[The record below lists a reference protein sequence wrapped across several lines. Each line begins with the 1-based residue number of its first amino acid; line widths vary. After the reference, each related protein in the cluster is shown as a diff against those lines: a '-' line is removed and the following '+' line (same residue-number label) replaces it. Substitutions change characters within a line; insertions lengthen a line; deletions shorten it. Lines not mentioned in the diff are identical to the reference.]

1 MLRKNIL
8 AYYGANFLLIIA
20 QSLPHA
26 ILTPLLLSKG
36 LSLSEILLVQTFFS
50 FCVLVAEY
58 PSGVLADLMS
68 RKNLFLISNVFLIA
82 SFSLVLFLDSFVFML
97 LAWGLYG
104 LYSACS
110 SGTIEASLITDIKE
124 NKKDLSKF
132 LAKNNQITYL
142 GMIIGSS
149 LGSFLYLKVHAML
162 YIVGI
167 FLIMLCALTIIV
179 YFKEKEG
186 DFKSQKSLKLLKEQ
200 VKGSLKELKDNPK
213 LKILLVG
220 HLITPVFFMSHFQM
234 WQAYFLKQGVKEQY
248 LFMFYTAFQVISILI
263 HFLKAKNYSQ
273 KIALSS
279 LLVLLGVSPLLLMN
293 IPYLF
298 IGVYALMVAFFT
310 YMSYCLGYQFSKFV
324 SKNNISSL
332 SSLLSSCVRV
342 VSVLI
347 LSLSSLEL
355 RYFSPLTIITMHF
368 ALTLIIL
375 FFFLYKANLLSE
387 FALRLQPFSD
397 FYSNIIA
404 MI

>member
-68 RKNLFLISNVFLIA
+68 RKNLFLVSNAFLIA
-82 SFSLVLFLDSFVFML
+82 SFSLVLFFDSFIFML

-110 SGTIEASLITDIKE
+110 SGTIEASLITGIKE
-124 NKKDLSKF
+124 NKKDLSQF
-132 LAKNNQITYL
+132 LAKNNQIAYL

-167 FLIMLCALTIIV
+167 FLIMLCALTIII
-179 YFKEKEG
+179 YFKEKER

-234 WQAYFLKQGVKEQY
+234 WQAYFLKQGIKEQY

-273 KIALSS
+273 KITLSS
-279 LLVLLGVSPLLLMN
+279 LLVLLCVSPLLLMN
-293 IPYLF
+293 VPYLF

-347 LSLSSLEL
+347 LSISSLEL

-368 ALTLIIL
+368 ALTLIVL
-375 FFFLYKANLLSE
+375 FFFLYKVKP
-387 FALRLQPFSD
+387 FAE
-397 FYSNIIA
+397 
-404 MI
+404 

>member
-36 LSLSEILLVQTFFS
+36 LNLSEILLVQTFFS

-68 RKNLFLISNVFLIA
+68 RKNLFLVSNVFLIA
-82 SFSLVLFLDSFVFML
+82 SFSFSFSFVLFFDSFIFML

-110 SGTIEASLITDIKE
+110 SGTIEASLITGIKE
-124 NKKDLSKF
+124 NKKDLSRF
-132 LAKNNQITYL
+132 LAKNNQIAYL

-167 FLIMLCALTIIV
+167 FLIMLCALTIII
-179 YFKEKEG
+179 YFKEKER
-186 DFKSQKSLKLLKEQ
+186 DFKNQKSLKLLKEQ
-200 VKGSLKELKDNPK
+200 IKGSLKELKDNPK

-220 HLITPVFFMSHFQM
+220 HLITPIFFMSHFQM
-234 WQAYFLKQGVKEQY
+234 WQAYFLKQGIKEQY
-248 LFMFYTAFQVISILI
+248 LFIFYIAFQVISILI
-263 HFLKAKNYSQ
+263 HFLKASNYSQ

-279 LLVLLGVSPLLLMN
+279 LLALLGVSPLLLMN
-293 IPYLF
+293 IPYCF

-342 VSVLI
+342 VSVLT
-347 LSLSSLEL
+347 LSISSLEL

-368 ALTLIIL
+368 ALTLIAL
-375 FFFLYKANLLSE
+375 FFFLYKAKP
-387 FALRLQPFSD
+387 FAE
-397 FYSNIIA
+397 
-404 MI
+404 

>member
-68 RKNLFLISNVFLIA
+68 RKNLFLVSNAFLIA
-82 SFSLVLFLDSFVFML
+82 SFSFVLFFDSFILML

-124 NKKDLSKF
+124 NKKDLSQF

-149 LGSFLYLKVHAML
+149 LGSFLYLKIHAML

-167 FLIMLCALTIIV
+167 FLIMLCALTIVI
-179 YFKEKEG
+179 YFKEKEA
-186 DFKSQKSLKLLKEQ
+186 DFKSQKSLKLLKGQ

-234 WQAYFLKQGVKEQY
+234 WQAYFLKQGIKEQY
-248 LFMFYTAFQVISILI
+248 LFIFYIVFQVISILI
-263 HFLKAKNYSQ
+263 HFLKASNYSQ

-279 LLVLLGVSPLLLMN
+279 LLALLCVSPLLLTN
-293 IPYLF
+293 IPYCF
-298 IGVYALMVAFFT
+298 IGVYALMVAFFA

-332 SSLLSSCVRV
+332 SSLSSSCVRV
-342 VSVLI
+342 VSVLV

-368 ALTLIIL
+368 ALTLLIL
-375 FFFLYKANLLSE
+375 FFFLYKAK
-387 FALRLQPFSD
+387 PFD
-397 FYSNIIA
+397 E
-404 MI
+404 

>member
-68 RKNLFLISNVFLIA
+68 RKNLFLVSNAFLIA
-82 SFSLVLFLDSFVFML
+82 SFSFVLFFDSFILML

-132 LAKNNQITYL
+132 LAKKNQITYL

-167 FLIMLCALTIIV
+167 FLIMLCALTIII

-220 HLITPVFFMSHFQM
+220 HLITPIFFMSHFQM
-234 WQAYFLKQGVKEQY
+234 WQAYFLKQGIKEQY

-273 KIALSS
+273 KIAMSS
-279 LLVLLGVSPLLLMN
+279 LLVLLGVSPLLLSN
-293 IPYLF
+293 IPYCF

-368 ALTLIIL
+368 ALTLIML
-375 FFFLYKANLLSE
+375 FFFLYKAK
-387 FALRLQPFSD
+387 PFD
-397 FYSNIIA
+397 E
-404 MI
+404 

>member
-1 MLRKNIL
+1 METLRKNIL

-68 RKNLFLISNVFLIA
+68 RKNLFLVSNAFLIA
-82 SFSLVLFLDSFVFML
+82 SFSFVLFFDSFILML

-124 NKKDLSKF
+124 NQKDLSRF
-132 LAKNNQITYL
+132 LAKNNQIAYL

-149 LGSFLYLKVHAML
+149 LGSFLYLKIHAML

-167 FLIMLCALTIIV
+167 FLIMLCVLTIVI

-220 HLITPVFFMSHFQM
+220 HLITPIFFMGHFQM

-248 LFMFYTAFQVISILI
+248 LFVFYIAFQVISILI
-263 HFLKAKNYSQ
+263 HFLKASSYSQ
-273 KIALSS
+273 KITLSS
-279 LLVLLGVSPLLLMN
+279 LVVLLSVSPLLLSN
-293 IPYLF
+293 IHYCF

-324 SKNNISSL
+324 SKNSISSL
-332 SSLLSSCVRV
+332 SSSCVRV
-342 VSVLI
+342 VSVLV

-355 RYFSPLTIITMHF
+355 RYFSPPTIITMHF

-375 FFFLYKANLLSE
+375 FFFLYKAK
-387 FALRLQPFSD
+387 PFD
-397 FYSNIIA
+397 E
-404 MI
+404 

>member
-8 AYYGANFLLIIA
+8 AYYGANFLLTIA

-68 RKNLFLISNVFLIA
+68 RKNLFLVSNAFLIA
-82 SFSLVLFLDSFVFML
+82 SFSFVLFFDSFILML

-149 LGSFLYLKVHAML
+149 LGSFLYLKIHAML

-167 FLIMLCALTIIV
+167 FLIMLCALTIII

-220 HLITPVFFMSHFQM
+220 HLITPIFFMSHFQM
-234 WQAYFLKQGVKEQY
+234 WQAYFLKQGIKEQY

-279 LLVLLGVSPLLLMN
+279 LLVLLGVSPLLLSN
-293 IPYLF
+293 IPYCF

-347 LSLSSLEL
+347 LSLSNLEL

-368 ALTLIIL
+368 ALTLIML
-375 FFFLYKANLLSE
+375 FFFLYKAK
-387 FALRLQPFSD
+387 PFD
-397 FYSNIIA
+397 E
-404 MI
+404 

>member
-1 MLRKNIL
+1 METLRKNIL

-68 RKNLFLISNVFLIA
+68 RKNLFLVSNAFLIA
-82 SFSLVLFLDSFVFML
+82 SFSFVLFFDSFILML

-124 NKKDLSKF
+124 NKKDLSRF

-149 LGSFLYLKVHAML
+149 LGSFLYLKIHAML

-167 FLIMLCALTIIV
+167 FLIMLCALTIVI
-179 YFKEKEG
+179 YFKEKEA

-220 HLITPVFFMSHFQM
+220 HLITPIFFMSHFQM
-234 WQAYFLKQGVKEQY
+234 WQAYFLKQGVKERY
-248 LFMFYTAFQVISILI
+248 LFVFYIAFQVISILI
-263 HFLKAKNYSQ
+263 HFLKASSYSQ

-279 LLVLLGVSPLLLMN
+279 LVVLLSVSPLLLSN
-293 IPYLF
+293 IPYCF

-332 SSLLSSCVRV
+332 SSLSSSCVRV
-342 VSVLI
+342 VSVLV

-355 RYFSPLTIITMHF
+355 CYFSPPTIITMHF

-375 FFFLYKANLLSE
+375 FFFLYKAK
-387 FALRLQPFSD
+387 PFD
-397 FYSNIIA
+397 E
-404 MI
+404 

>member
-68 RKNLFLISNVFLIA
+68 RKNLFLVSNVFLIA
-82 SFSLVLFLDSFVFML
+82 SFSFVLFFDSFILML

-132 LAKNNQITYL
+132 LAKNNQIAYL

-149 LGSFLYLKVHAML
+149 LGSFLYLKIHAML

-167 FLIMLCALTIIV
+167 FLIMLCALTIIF

-220 HLITPVFFMSHFQM
+220 HLITPIFFMSHFQM
-234 WQAYFLKQGVKEQY
+234 WQAYFLKQSVKEQY
-248 LFMFYTAFQVISILI
+248 LFVFYIAFQVISILI
-263 HFLKAKNYSQ
+263 HFLKASSYSQ
-273 KIALSS
+273 KTALSS
-279 LLVLLGVSPLLLMN
+279 LLVLLSVSPLLLSN
-293 IPYLF
+293 IPYCF

-342 VSVLI
+342 VSVLV

-368 ALTLIIL
+368 ALTLIML
-375 FFFLYKANLLSE
+375 FFFLYKAK
-387 FALRLQPFSD
+387 PFD
-397 FYSNIIA
+397 E
-404 MI
+404 

>member
-68 RKNLFLISNVFLIA
+68 RKNLFLVSNVFLIA
-82 SFSLVLFLDSFVFML
+82 SFSFVLFFDSFILML

-124 NKKDLSKF
+124 NKKDLSQF

-149 LGSFLYLKVHAML
+149 LGSFLYLKIHAML

-167 FLIMLCALTIIV
+167 FLIMLCALTIMF
-179 YFKEKEG
+179 YFKEKET

-220 HLITPVFFMSHFQM
+220 HLITPIFFMSHFQM

-248 LFMFYTAFQVISILI
+248 LFMFCIAFQVISILI

-273 KIALSS
+273 KIAMSS
-279 LLVLLGVSPLLLMN
+279 LLVLLGVSPLLLSN
-293 IPYLF
+293 IPYCF

-310 YMSYCLGYQFSKFV
+310 YMSYCLNYQFSKFV

-342 VSVLI
+342 VSVLV

-368 ALTLIIL
+368 ALTLLIL
-375 FFFLYKANLLSE
+375 FFFLYKAK
-387 FALRLQPFSD
+387 PFD
-397 FYSNIIA
+397 E
-404 MI
+404 

>member
-58 PSGVLADLMS
+58 PSGVLADVMS
-68 RKNLFLISNVFLIA
+68 RKNLFLVSNAFLIA
-82 SFSLVLFLDSFVFML
+82 SFSLVLFFDSFILML

-167 FLIMLCALTIIV
+167 FLIMLCALTIII

-220 HLITPVFFMSHFQM
+220 HLITPIFFMSHFQM

-248 LFMFYTAFQVISILI
+248 LFMFYIAFQVISILI

-273 KIALSS
+273 KIAMSS
-279 LLVLLGVSPLLLMN
+279 LVVLLGVSPLLLSN
-293 IPYLF
+293 IPYCF
-298 IGVYALMVAFFT
+298 IGVYALMVAFFA

-332 SSLLSSCVRV
+332 SSSCVRM

-368 ALTLIIL
+368 ALTLIML
-375 FFFLYKANLLSE
+375 FFFLYKAK
-387 FALRLQPFSD
+387 PFD
-397 FYSNIIA
+397 E
-404 MI
+404 

>member
-68 RKNLFLISNVFLIA
+68 RKNLFLVSNAFLIA
-82 SFSLVLFLDSFVFML
+82 SFSLVLFFDSFVFML

-167 FLIMLCALTIIV
+167 FLIMLCALTIII
-179 YFKEKEG
+179 YFKEKER

-234 WQAYFLKQGVKEQY
+234 WQAYFLKQGIKEQY
-248 LFMFYTAFQVISILI
+248 LFIFYIAFQVISILI

-273 KIALSS
+273 KIAISS
-279 LLVLLGVSPLLLMN
+279 LVVLLSVSPLLLSN
-293 IPYLF
+293 IPYCF

-332 SSLLSSCVRV
+332 SSSCVRV
-342 VSVLI
+342 ISVLV

-368 ALTLIIL
+368 ALTLIAL
-375 FFFLYKANLLSE
+375 FFFLYRAK
-387 FALRLQPFSD
+387 PFD
-397 FYSNIIA
+397 E
-404 MI
+404 

>member
-68 RKNLFLISNVFLIA
+68 RKNLFLVSNVFLIA
-82 SFSLVLFLDSFVFML
+82 SFSFVLFFDSFILML

-167 FLIMLCALTIIV
+167 FLIMLCALTIII
-179 YFKEKEG
+179 YFKEKEA

-220 HLITPVFFMSHFQM
+220 HLITPIFFMSHFQM
-234 WQAYFLKQGVKEQY
+234 WQAYFLKQGIKEQY

-279 LLVLLGVSPLLLMN
+279 LLVLLSVSPLLLSN
-293 IPYLF
+293 IPYCF

-310 YMSYCLGYQFSKFV
+310 YMSYCLSYQFSKFV

-342 VSVLI
+342 ISVLI

-368 ALTLIIL
+368 ALTLIAL
-375 FFFLYKANLLSE
+375 FFFLYKAK
-387 FALRLQPFSD
+387 PFD
-397 FYSNIIA
+397 E
-404 MI
+404 

>member
-58 PSGVLADLMS
+58 PSGVLADVMS
-68 RKNLFLISNVFLIA
+68 RKNLFLVSNAFLIA
-82 SFSLVLFLDSFVFML
+82 SFSFVLFFDSFILML

-167 FLIMLCALTIIV
+167 FLIMLCALTIIF

-220 HLITPVFFMSHFQM
+220 HLITPIFFMSHFQM
-234 WQAYFLKQGVKEQY
+234 WQAYFLKQGIKEQY
-248 LFMFYTAFQVISILI
+248 LFIFYTAFQVISILI
-263 HFLKAKNYSQ
+263 HFLKASSYSQ

-279 LLVLLGVSPLLLMN
+279 LVVLLGVSPLLLSN
-293 IPYLF
+293 IPYYF

-368 ALTLIIL
+368 ALTLIML
-375 FFFLYKANLLSE
+375 FFFLYRAK
-387 FALRLQPFSD
+387 PFD
-397 FYSNIIA
+397 E
-404 MI
+404 

>member
-68 RKNLFLISNVFLIA
+68 RKNLFLVSNAFLIA
-82 SFSLVLFLDSFVFML
+82 SFSFVLFFDSFILML

-124 NKKDLSKF
+124 NKKDLSRF

-149 LGSFLYLKVHAML
+149 LGSFLYLKIHAML

-167 FLIMLCALTIIV
+167 FLIMLCALTIVI

-220 HLITPVFFMSHFQM
+220 HLITPIFFMSHFQM
-234 WQAYFLKQGVKEQY
+234 WQAYFLKQGVKERY
-248 LFMFYTAFQVISILI
+248 LFVFYIAFQVISILI
-263 HFLKAKNYSQ
+263 HFLKASSYSQ

-279 LLVLLGVSPLLLMN
+279 LVVLLSVSPLLLSN
-293 IPYLF
+293 IPYCF

-332 SSLLSSCVRV
+332 SSLSSSCVHV
-342 VSVLI
+342 VSVLV

-355 RYFSPLTIITMHF
+355 CYFSPPTIITMHF

-375 FFFLYKANLLSE
+375 FFFLYKAK
-387 FALRLQPFSD
+387 PFD
-397 FYSNIIA
+397 E
-404 MI
+404 

>member
-68 RKNLFLISNVFLIA
+68 RKNLFLVSNVFLIA
-82 SFSLVLFLDSFVFML
+82 SFSFVLFFDSFILML

-149 LGSFLYLKVHAML
+149 LGSFLYLKIHAML

-167 FLIMLCALTIIV
+167 FLIMLCALTIVI
-179 YFKEKEG
+179 YFKEKEA

-220 HLITPVFFMSHFQM
+220 HLITPIFFMSHFQM

-263 HFLKAKNYSQ
+263 HFLKASSYSQ

-279 LLVLLGVSPLLLMN
+279 LLVLLSVSPLLLSN
-293 IPYLF
+293 IPYCF

-342 VSVLI
+342 VSVLV

-368 ALTLIIL
+368 ALTLLIL
-375 FFFLYKANLLSE
+375 FFFLYKAK
-387 FALRLQPFSD
+387 PFD
-397 FYSNIIA
+397 E
-404 MI
+404 

>member
-1 MLRKNIL
+1 M
-8 AYYGANFLLIIA
+8 
-20 QSLPHA
+20 
-26 ILTPLLLSKG
+26 
-36 LSLSEILLVQTFFS
+36 SEILLVQTFFS

-68 RKNLFLISNVFLIA
+68 RKNLFLVSNVFLIA
-82 SFSLVLFLDSFVFML
+82 SFSLVLFFDSFVFML

-110 SGTIEASLITDIKE
+110 SGTIEASLITGIKE

-132 LAKNNQITYL
+132 LAKNNQIAYL

-167 FLIMLCALTIIV
+167 FLIMLCALTIII

-186 DFKSQKSLKLLKEQ
+186 DFKNQKSLKLLKEQ

-248 LFMFYTAFQVISILI
+248 LFMFYIAFQVISILI

-279 LLVLLGVSPLLLMN
+279 LLMLLGVSPLLLMN
-293 IPYLF
+293 VPYLF

-368 ALTLIIL
+368 ALTLIML
-375 FFFLYKANLLSE
+375 FFFLYKTK
-387 FALRLQPFSD
+387 PFD
-397 FYSNIIA
+397 E
-404 MI
+404 

>member
-68 RKNLFLISNVFLIA
+68 RKNLFLVSNVFLIA
-82 SFSLVLFLDSFVFML
+82 SFSFVLFFDSFILML

-167 FLIMLCALTIIV
+167 FLIMLCALTIII

-220 HLITPVFFMSHFQM
+220 HLITPIFFMSHFQM
-234 WQAYFLKQGVKEQY
+234 WQAYFLKQGIKEQY

-263 HFLKAKNYSQ
+263 HFLKASSYSQ

-279 LLVLLGVSPLLLMN
+279 LVVLLGVSPLLLSN
-293 IPYLF
+293 IPYCF

-342 VSVLI
+342 VSVLV
-347 LSLSSLEL
+347 LSISSLEL

-368 ALTLIIL
+368 ALTLIML
-375 FFFLYKANLLSE
+375 FFFLYKAK
-387 FALRLQPFSD
+387 PFD
-397 FYSNIIA
+397 E
-404 MI
+404 

>member
-1 MLRKNIL
+1 M
-8 AYYGANFLLIIA
+8 
-20 QSLPHA
+20 
-26 ILTPLLLSKG
+26 
-36 LSLSEILLVQTFFS
+36 SEILLVQTFFS

-68 RKNLFLISNVFLIA
+68 RKNLFLVSNAFLIA
-82 SFSLVLFLDSFVFML
+82 SFSFVLFFDSFIFML

-104 LYSACS
+104 LHSACS
-110 SGTIEASLITDIKE
+110 SGTIEASLITGIKE
-124 NKKDLSKF
+124 NKKDLSRF
-132 LAKNNQITYL
+132 LAKNNQIAYL

-167 FLIMLCALTIIV
+167 FLIMLCALTIVI
-179 YFKEKEG
+179 YFKEKEE

-200 VKGSLKELKDNPK
+200 VKGSLKELRDNPK

-234 WQAYFLKQGVKEQY
+234 WQAYFLKQGIKEQY
-248 LFMFYTAFQVISILI
+248 LFIFYIAFQVISILI
-263 HFLKAKNYSQ
+263 HFLKASNYSQ

-279 LLVLLGVSPLLLMN
+279 LLVLLGVSPLLLSN
-293 IPYLF
+293 IPYCF

-347 LSLSSLEL
+347 LLISSWEL

-368 ALTLIIL
+368 AFTLIAL
-375 FFFLYKANLLSE
+375 FFFLYKAKP
-387 FALRLQPFSD
+387 FAE
-397 FYSNIIA
+397 
-404 MI
+404 

>member
-68 RKNLFLISNVFLIA
+68 RKNLFLVSNVFLIA
-82 SFSLVLFLDSFVFML
+82 SFSLVLFFDSFIFML

-167 FLIMLCALTIIV
+167 FLIMLCALTIMF
-179 YFKEKEG
+179 YFKEKEA

-220 HLITPVFFMSHFQM
+220 HLITPIFFMSHFQM

-248 LFMFYTAFQVISILI
+248 LFVFYTAFQVISILI

-279 LLVLLGVSPLLLMN
+279 LLVLLGVSPLLLSN
-293 IPYLF
+293 IPYCF

-342 VSVLI
+342 VSVLV

-368 ALTLIIL
+368 ALTLTML
-375 FFFLYKANLLSE
+375 FFFLYKAK
-387 FALRLQPFSD
+387 PFD
-397 FYSNIIA
+397 E
-404 MI
+404 

>member
-1 MLRKNIL
+1 MLRKNIS

-68 RKNLFLISNVFLIA
+68 RKNLFLVSNAFLIA
-82 SFSLVLFLDSFVFML
+82 SFSFVLFFDSFILML

-124 NKKDLSKF
+124 NQKDLSKF

-149 LGSFLYLKVHAML
+149 LGSFLYLKIHAML

-167 FLIMLCALTIIV
+167 FLIMLCALTIVI
-179 YFKEKEG
+179 YFKEKEA

-200 VKGSLKELKDNPK
+200 VKGSLKELRDNPK

-220 HLITPVFFMSHFQM
+220 HLIMPIFFMSHFQM

-248 LFMFYTAFQVISILI
+248 LFVFYIAFQVISILI
-263 HFLKAKNYSQ
+263 HFLKASNYRQ

-279 LLVLLGVSPLLLMN
+279 LVVLLIVSPLLLSN
-293 IPYLF
+293 IPYCF

-310 YMSYCLGYQFSKFV
+310 YMSYCLNYQFSKFV

-342 VSVLI
+342 ISVLV
-347 LSLSSLEL
+347 LLLSSLEL

-375 FFFLYKANLLSE
+375 FFFLYKAK
-387 FALRLQPFSD
+387 PFD
-397 FYSNIIA
+397 E
-404 MI
+404 

>member
-68 RKNLFLISNVFLIA
+68 RKNLFLVSNVFLIA
-82 SFSLVLFLDSFVFML
+82 SFSLVLFFDSFVFML

-124 NKKDLSKF
+124 NKKDLSRF
-132 LAKNNQITYL
+132 LAKNNQIAYL

-167 FLIMLCALTIIV
+167 FLIMLCALTIII

-186 DFKSQKSLKLLKEQ
+186 DFKNQKSLKLLKEQ

-248 LFMFYTAFQVISILI
+248 LFIFYTAFQVISILI

-279 LLVLLGVSPLLLMN
+279 LLVLLCVSPLLLMN
-293 IPYLF
+293 VPYLF

-375 FFFLYKANLLSE
+375 FFFLYKAK
-387 FALRLQPFSD
+387 PFD
-397 FYSNIIA
+397 E
-404 MI
+404 

>member
-1 MLRKNIL
+1 METLRKNIL

-68 RKNLFLISNVFLIA
+68 RKNLFLVSNVFLIA
-82 SFSLVLFLDSFVFML
+82 SFSLVLFFDSFIFML

-124 NKKDLSKF
+124 NKKDLSRF
-132 LAKNNQITYL
+132 LAKNNQIAYL

-162 YIVGI
+162 YVVGI
-167 FLIMLCALTIIV
+167 FLIMLCALTIII
-179 YFKEKEG
+179 YFKEKER
-186 DFKSQKSLKLLKEQ
+186 DFKSQKSLKLLKGQ

-234 WQAYFLKQGVKEQY
+234 WQAYFLKQGIKEQY
-248 LFMFYTAFQVISILI
+248 LVIFYIAFQVISILI
-263 HFLKAKNYSQ
+263 HFLKASNYSQ

-293 IPYLF
+293 VPYLF

-368 ALTLIIL
+368 ALTLIAL
-375 FFFLYKANLLSE
+375 FFFLYKAK
-387 FALRLQPFSD
+387 PFD
-397 FYSNIIA
+397 E
-404 MI
+404 

>member
-36 LSLSEILLVQTFFS
+36 LSLSEILIVQTFFS

-68 RKNLFLISNVFLIA
+68 RKNLFLVSNVFLIA
-82 SFSLVLFLDSFVFML
+82 SFSFVLFFDSFILML

-167 FLIMLCALTIIV
+167 FLIMLCALTIII
-179 YFKEKEG
+179 YFKEKEA

-234 WQAYFLKQGVKEQY
+234 WQAYFLKQGVKGQY
-248 LFMFYTAFQVISILI
+248 LFVFYIAFQVISILI

-279 LLVLLGVSPLLLMN
+279 LLVLLGVSPLLLSN
-293 IPYLF
+293 IPYCF

-332 SSLLSSCVRV
+332 SSLSSSCVKLRACGLCVSFILEQFRV
-342 VSVLI
+342 
-347 LSLSSLEL
+347 
-355 RYFSPLTIITMHF
+355 
-368 ALTLIIL
+368 ALL
-375 FFFLYKANLLSE
+375 FTTNYYHHAFCPNAYHALFL
-387 FALRLQPFSD
+387 FV
-397 FYSNIIA
+397 
-404 MI
+404 

>member
-68 RKNLFLISNVFLIA
+68 RKNLFLVSNAFLIA
-82 SFSLVLFLDSFVFML
+82 SFSFVLFFDSFILML

-149 LGSFLYLKVHAML
+149 LGSFLYLKIHAML

-167 FLIMLCALTIIV
+167 FLIMLCALTIII
-179 YFKEKEG
+179 YFKENQA

-220 HLITPVFFMSHFQM
+220 HLITPIFFMSHFQM
-234 WQAYFLKQGVKEQY
+234 WQAYFLKQGIKEQY
-248 LFMFYTAFQVISILI
+248 LFIFYIAFQVISILI
-263 HFLKAKNYSQ
+263 HFLKASSYSQ

-279 LLVLLGVSPLLLMN
+279 LLVLLCVSPLLLSN
-293 IPYLF
+293 IPYCF
-298 IGVYALMVAFFT
+298 IGVYAFMVAFFT

-368 ALTLIIL
+368 ALTLIML
-375 FFFLYKANLLSE
+375 FFFLYKAKSFDE
-387 FALRLQPFSD
+387 
-397 FYSNIIA
+397 
-404 MI
+404 

>member
-68 RKNLFLISNVFLIA
+68 RKNLFLVSNAFLIA
-82 SFSLVLFLDSFVFML
+82 SFSFVLFFDSFILML

-167 FLIMLCALTIIV
+167 FLIMLCALTIII

-186 DFKSQKSLKLLKEQ
+186 DFKSQKSLKFLKEQ

-263 HFLKAKNYSQ
+263 HFLKAKNYRQ
-273 KIALSS
+273 KIAISS
-279 LLVLLGVSPLLLMN
+279 LLVLLGVSPLLLSN
-293 IPYLF
+293 IPYCF

-332 SSLLSSCVRV
+332 SSLLSSCVCV
-342 VSVLI
+342 ISVLI

-355 RYFSPLTIITMHF
+355 RYSSPLTIITMHF
-368 ALTLIIL
+368 ALTLIML
-375 FFFLYKANLLSE
+375 FFFLYKAK
-387 FALRLQPFSD
+387 PFD
-397 FYSNIIA
+397 E
-404 MI
+404 

>member
-68 RKNLFLISNVFLIA
+68 RKNLFLVSNVFLIA
-82 SFSLVLFLDSFVFML
+82 SFSFVLFFDSFILML

-124 NKKDLSKF
+124 NKKDLSRF
-132 LAKNNQITYL
+132 LAKNNQIAYL

-162 YIVGI
+162 YVVGI
-167 FLIMLCALTIIV
+167 FLIMLCALTIVI
-179 YFKEKEG
+179 YFKEKEE

-248 LFMFYTAFQVISILI
+248 LFMFYIAFQVISILI
-263 HFLKAKNYSQ
+263 HFLKASNYSQ

-279 LLVLLGVSPLLLMN
+279 LLVLLCVSPLLLSN
-293 IPYLF
+293 IPYCF

-368 ALTLIIL
+368 ALTLIAL
-375 FFFLYKANLLSE
+375 FFFLYKAK
-387 FALRLQPFSD
+387 PFD
-397 FYSNIIA
+397 E
-404 MI
+404 

>member
-68 RKNLFLISNVFLIA
+68 RKNLFLVSNVFLIA
-82 SFSLVLFLDSFVFML
+82 SFSLVLFFDSFVFML

-110 SGTIEASLITDIKE
+110 SGTIEASLITGIKE
-124 NKKDLSKF
+124 NKKDLSRF
-132 LAKNNQITYL
+132 LAKNNQIAYL

-167 FLIMLCALTIIV
+167 FLIMLCALTIII

-234 WQAYFLKQGVKEQY
+234 WQAYFLKQGIKEQY
-248 LFMFYTAFQVISILI
+248 LFMFYIIFQVISILI

-273 KIALSS
+273 KIAISS
-279 LLVLLGVSPLLLMN
+279 LLMLLCVSPLLLTN

-368 ALTLIIL
+368 ALTLIML
-375 FFFLYKANLLSE
+375 FFFLYKAK
-387 FALRLQPFSD
+387 PFD
-397 FYSNIIA
+397 E
-404 MI
+404 

>member
-68 RKNLFLISNVFLIA
+68 RKNLFLVSNAFLIA
-82 SFSLVLFLDSFVFML
+82 SFSFVLFFDSFILML

-167 FLIMLCALTIIV
+167 FLIMLCALTIVI
-179 YFKEKEG
+179 YFKEKEGG

-248 LFMFYTAFQVISILI
+248 LFIFYIAFQVISILI
-263 HFLKAKNYSQ
+263 HFLKASNYSQ

-279 LLVLLGVSPLLLMN
+279 LLVLLSVSPLLLSN
-293 IPYLF
+293 IPYCF
-298 IGVYALMVAFFT
+298 IGVYALMVAFFA

-368 ALTLIIL
+368 ALTLIVL
-375 FFFLYKANLLSE
+375 FFFLYKAK
-387 FALRLQPFSD
+387 PFD
-397 FYSNIIA
+397 E
-404 MI
+404 

>member
-58 PSGVLADLMS
+58 PSGVLADLMR
-68 RKNLFLISNVFLIA
+68 RKNLFLVSNAFLIA
-82 SFSLVLFLDSFVFML
+82 SFSFVLFFDSFILML

-124 NKKDLSKF
+124 NKKDLSRF
-132 LAKNNQITYL
+132 LAKNNQIAYL

-167 FLIMLCALTIIV
+167 FLIMLCALTIIF

-220 HLITPVFFMSHFQM
+220 HLITPIFFMSHFQM

-248 LFMFYTAFQVISILI
+248 LLVFYIAFQVISILI

-279 LLVLLGVSPLLLMN
+279 LLVLLGVSPLLLSN
-293 IPYLF
+293 IPYCF
-298 IGVYALMVAFFT
+298 IGVYALMVAFFA

-375 FFFLYKANLLSE
+375 FFFLYKAK
-387 FALRLQPFSD
+387 PF
-397 FYSNIIA
+397 NE
-404 MI
+404 

>member
-68 RKNLFLISNVFLIA
+68 RKNLFLVSNAFLIA
-82 SFSLVLFLDSFVFML
+82 SFSFVLFFDSFILML

-167 FLIMLCALTIIV
+167 FLIMLCALTIIF

-220 HLITPVFFMSHFQM
+220 HLITPIFFMSHFQM

-263 HFLKAKNYSQ
+263 HFLKASSYSQ

-279 LLVLLGVSPLLLMN
+279 LVVLLGVSPLLLSN
-293 IPYLF
+293 IPYYF

-368 ALTLIIL
+368 ALTLIAL
-375 FFFLYKANLLSE
+375 FFFLYKAK
-387 FALRLQPFSD
+387 PFD
-397 FYSNIIA
+397 E
-404 MI
+404 

>member
-68 RKNLFLISNVFLIA
+68 RKNLFLVSNVFLIA
-82 SFSLVLFLDSFVFML
+82 SFSLVLFFDSFIFML
-97 LAWGLYG
+97 VAWGLYG

-132 LAKNNQITYL
+132 LAKNNQIAYL

-167 FLIMLCALTIIV
+167 FLIMLCALTIII

-234 WQAYFLKQGVKEQY
+234 WQAYFLKQGIKEQY
-248 LFMFYTAFQVISILI
+248 LFMFYIAFQVISILI
-263 HFLKAKNYSQ
+263 HFLKASNYSQ

-279 LLVLLGVSPLLLMN
+279 LLVLLCVSPLLLSN
-293 IPYLF
+293 IPYCF

-310 YMSYCLGYQFSKFV
+310 YMNYCLGYQFSKFV

-368 ALTLIIL
+368 ALTLLML
-375 FFFLYKANLLSE
+375 FFFLYKAK
-387 FALRLQPFSD
+387 PFD
-397 FYSNIIA
+397 E
-404 MI
+404 

>member
-68 RKNLFLISNVFLIA
+68 RKNLFLVSNVFLIA
-82 SFSLVLFLDSFVFML
+82 SFSLVLFFDSFIFML

-124 NKKDLSKF
+124 NKKDLSRF
-132 LAKNNQITYL
+132 LAKNNQIAYL

-167 FLIMLCALTIIV
+167 FLIMLCALTIII
-179 YFKEKEG
+179 YFKEKEE

-248 LFMFYTAFQVISILI
+248 LFIFYIIFQVISILI
-263 HFLKAKNYSQ
+263 HFLKASNYSQ

-298 IGVYALMVAFFT
+298 IGVYALMVAFFA

-368 ALTLIIL
+368 ALTLIAL
-375 FFFLYKANLLSE
+375 FFFLYKAK
-387 FALRLQPFSD
+387 PFD
-397 FYSNIIA
+397 E
-404 MI
+404 

>member
-50 FCVLVAEY
+50 FCVLMAEY

-68 RKNLFLISNVFLIA
+68 RKNLFLVSNAFLIA
-82 SFSLVLFLDSFVFML
+82 SFSFVLFFDSFILML

-124 NKKDLSKF
+124 NQKDLLSRF
-132 LAKNNQITYL
+132 LAKNNQIAYL

-149 LGSFLYLKVHAML
+149 LGSFLYLKIHAML

-167 FLIMLCALTIIV
+167 FLIMLCALTIVI

-220 HLITPVFFMSHFQM
+220 HLITPIFFMSHFQM

-248 LFMFYTAFQVISILI
+248 LFMFYIAFQVISILI

-279 LLVLLGVSPLLLMN
+279 LLVLLGVSPLLLSN
-293 IPYLF
+293 IPYCF

-332 SSLLSSCVRV
+332 SSLSSSCVRV

-368 ALTLIIL
+368 ALTLIML
-375 FFFLYKANLLSE
+375 FFFLYKAK
-387 FALRLQPFSD
+387 PFD
-397 FYSNIIA
+397 E
-404 MI
+404 

>member
-1 MLRKNIL
+1 METLRKNIL

-50 FCVLVAEY
+50 FCVLMAEY

-68 RKNLFLISNVFLIA
+68 RKNLFLVSNAFLIA
-82 SFSLVLFLDSFVFML
+82 SFSFVLFFDSFILML

-110 SGTIEASLITDIKE
+110 SGTIEASLITSIKE
-124 NKKDLSKF
+124 NKKDLSRF

-149 LGSFLYLKVHAML
+149 LGSFLYLKIHAML

-167 FLIMLCALTIIV
+167 FLIMLCTLTIVI
-179 YFKEKEG
+179 YFKEKEA
-186 DFKSQKSLKLLKEQ
+186 DFKSQKSLKLLKGQ

-220 HLITPVFFMSHFQM
+220 HLITPIFFMSHFQM
-234 WQAYFLKQGVKEQY
+234 WQAYFLKQGVKERY
-248 LFMFYTAFQVISILI
+248 LFVFYIAFQVISILI
-263 HFLKAKNYSQ
+263 HFLKASSYSQ

-279 LLVLLGVSPLLLMN
+279 LVVLLSISPLLLSN
-293 IPYLF
+293 IPYCF

-332 SSLLSSCVRV
+332 SSLSSSCVRV
-342 VSVLI
+342 VSVLV

-355 RYFSPLTIITMHF
+355 RYFSPPTIITMHF

-375 FFFLYKANLLSE
+375 FFFLHKAK
-387 FALRLQPFSD
+387 PFD
-397 FYSNIIA
+397 A
-404 MI
+404 

>member
-8 AYYGANFLLIIA
+8 AYYGANFLLTIA

-68 RKNLFLISNVFLIA
+68 RKNLFLVSNAFLIA
-82 SFSLVLFLDSFVFML
+82 SFSFVLFFDSFILML

-110 SGTIEASLITDIKE
+110 SGTIEASLITGIKE

-149 LGSFLYLKVHAML
+149 LGSFLYLKIHAML

-167 FLIMLCALTIIV
+167 FLIMLCALTIVI
-179 YFKEKEG
+179 YFKEKEA

-220 HLITPVFFMSHFQM
+220 HLITPIFFMSHFQM

-248 LFMFYTAFQVISILI
+248 LFVFYIAFQVISILI
-263 HFLKAKNYSQ
+263 HFLKASNYSQ

-279 LLVLLGVSPLLLMN
+279 LVVLLSVSPLLLSN
-293 IPYLF
+293 IPYCF
-298 IGVYALMVAFFT
+298 IGVYVLMVAFFT

-342 VSVLI
+342 ISVLV

-375 FFFLYKANLLSE
+375 FFFLYKAK
-387 FALRLQPFSD
+387 PFD
-397 FYSNIIA
+397 E
-404 MI
+404 

>member
-68 RKNLFLISNVFLIA
+68 RKNLFLVSNAFLIA
-82 SFSLVLFLDSFVFML
+82 SFSFVLFLDSFVFML

-124 NKKDLSKF
+124 NKKDLSRF
-132 LAKNNQITYL
+132 LAKNNQIAYL

-167 FLIMLCALTIIV
+167 FLIMLCALTIII

-234 WQAYFLKQGVKEQY
+234 WQAYFLKQGIKEQY
-248 LFMFYTAFQVISILI
+248 LFIFYTAFQVISILI

-273 KIALSS
+273 KIAMSS
-279 LLVLLGVSPLLLMN
+279 LLVLLCVSPLLLMN
-293 IPYLF
+293 VPYLF
-298 IGVYALMVAFFT
+298 IGVYVLMVAFFT

-375 FFFLYKANLLSE
+375 FFFLYKAK
-387 FALRLQPFSD
+387 PFD
-397 FYSNIIA
+397 E
-404 MI
+404 

>member
-58 PSGVLADLMS
+58 PSGVLADVMS
-68 RKNLFLISNVFLIA
+68 RKNLFLVSNAFLIA
-82 SFSLVLFLDSFVFML
+82 SFSFVLFFDSFILML

-124 NKKDLSKF
+124 NKKDLSQF

-167 FLIMLCALTIIV
+167 FLIMLCALTIII

-248 LFMFYTAFQVISILI
+248 LFVFYIAFQVISILI

-279 LLVLLGVSPLLLMN
+279 LLVLLGVSPLLLSN
-293 IPYLF
+293 IPYCF

-310 YMSYCLGYQFSKFV
+310 YMSYCLNYQFSKFV

-332 SSLLSSCVRV
+332 SSLSSSCVRM

-355 RYFSPLTIITMHF
+355 RYFSPLTIIIMHF
-368 ALTLIIL
+368 ALTLLIL
-375 FFFLYKANLLSE
+375 FFFLYKAK
-387 FALRLQPFSD
+387 PFD
-397 FYSNIIA
+397 E
-404 MI
+404 

>member
-68 RKNLFLISNVFLIA
+68 RKNLFLVSNAFLIA
-82 SFSLVLFLDSFVFML
+82 SFSFVLFFDSFILML

-104 LYSACS
+104 LYSTCS

-124 NKKDLSKF
+124 NKKDLSRF
-132 LAKNNQITYL
+132 LAKNNQIAYL

-167 FLIMLCALTIIV
+167 FLIMLCALTIII
-179 YFKEKEG
+179 YFKEKEA

-220 HLITPVFFMSHFQM
+220 HLITPIFFMSHFQM

-263 HFLKAKNYSQ
+263 HFLKASSYSQ

-279 LLVLLGVSPLLLMN
+279 LVVLLGVSPLLLSN
-293 IPYLF
+293 IPYCF

-342 VSVLI
+342 VSVLV

-375 FFFLYKANLLSE
+375 FFFLYKAK
-387 FALRLQPFSD
+387 PFD
-397 FYSNIIA
+397 E
-404 MI
+404 